1 MPKLN
6 NLTKESVLNAG
17 IKLIRSKQEVS
28 ARNLANLLNCSTQ
41 PIYSLYS
48 NMNNLKDDLRIA
60 IQKLHKEKIDYYIKN
75 STYPKYKA
83 FGMGF
88 VKFAKEERELFSYL
102 FMKNNGSPYET
113 AMKDYYSEIHS
124 LISKD
129 YGIPLETAQ
138 QFHLDMSVYS
148 FGLAIMVYLGVDLI
162 EEEISKRLTAEF
174 SALKKIYLEK

>member
-6 NLTKESVLNAG
+6 YLTKERVLDAG
-17 IKLIRSKQEVS
+17 ISLIRNNQEVS

-48 NMNNLKDDLRIA
+48 NMNNLKVDLRIA
-60 IQKLHKEKIDYYIKN
+60 IQKLHKEKIDYYIKTSN
-75 STYPKYKA
+75 CPKYKA

-88 VKFAKEERELFSYL
+88 IKFAKEEHELFNYL

-113 AMKDYYSEIHS
+113 AMREYYSEVHS
-124 LISKD
+124 IIAKD
-129 YGIPLETAQ
+129 YNIPLETAE

-148 FGLAIMVYLGVDLI
+148 FGLAIMVYLGVDLT
-162 EEEISKRLTAEF
+162 EEEISMRLSTEF